1 MVKASKAV
9 CREYTVHIHKY
20 VFGTQF
26 KKRTPKAL
34 RSLKEFA
41 RKAMGTKDVR
51 IDTSVNKFLWSRGV
65 KNPPHRIRV
74 RLTRKIT
81 EDAEQP
87 HLYTLVEYVSVP
99 TFKGLQTVAVEAENW
114 SSMTRPFPFF

>member
-1 MVKASKAV
+1 MVKDSKAV
-9 CREYTVHIHKY
+9 CREYTIHVHKY

-34 RSLKEFA
+34 RAVKEFA
-41 RKAMGTKDVR
+41 VKAMGTKDVR
-51 IDTSVNKFLWSRGV
+51 IDASVNKFLWSRGV

-81 EDAEQP
+81 EDVEHP
-87 HLYTLVEYVSVP
+87 HLYTIVEYVP
-99 TFKGLQTVAVEAENW
+99 TASFKGLQTVSVADE
-114 SSMTRPFPFF
+114 